1 MRSRLTPLIAVL
13 LSTPAAP
20 VLWAAPPTPFRIVLD
35 PGHGGGDQGTV
46 YSNHAVRVAE
56 KDATLKIAMEAARQ
70 LRAQGIEVIL
80 TRQSDREVP
89 LGDRTA
95 LANRVKANLFLSI
108 HLNSPPPI
116 LKDFSHARA
125 GASAEGVETYI
136 LNTANEDSSRRL
148 ARLENSVLGGSPD
161 RTEGQTTEVA
171 LILKDLRLD
180 ANLSESKR
188 LACLIQ
194 NHVTQDRGPGSDR
207 GVRQA
212 LFHVLLGADMPSALL
227 EAGFL
232 SSAKDRSQ
240 VVSPA
245 GRKRLGKAITQAVV
259 AFKQGQGLSLPYP
272 ALSRCK
278 VR

>member
-1 MRSRLTPLIAVL
+1 MNRRSLFRIPLFVVL
-13 LSTPAAP
+13 
-20 VLWAAPPTPFRIVLD
+20 PFRIVLD
-35 PGHGGGDQGTV
+35 PGHGGTDQGTV
-46 YSNHAVRVAE
+46 YSNHSVRVAE

-70 LRAQGIEVIL
+70 LRAKGIEVVL
-80 TRQSDREVP
+80 TRQSDREVS

-116 LKDFSHARA
+116 LKDIAHARA
-125 GASAEGVETYI
+125 GAMAEGVETYI

-161 RTEGQTTEVA
+161 RPEGQTTEVA

-180 ANLSESKR
+180 ANLAESKR

-194 NHVTQDRGPGSDR
+194 QHVTEDRGPGSDR

-227 EAGFL
+227 EAGVL

-240 VVSPA
+240 VVSPT
-245 GRKRLGKAITQAVV
+245 GRKRLGKAIAQAVV
-259 AFKQGQGLSLPYP
+259 AFRDGQGLTSPYP
-272 ALSRCK
+272 ALNRCK